1 MFSIECHVGRLIEIR
16 IWSPVVPK
24 EASVWAEVHDRIVS
38 AQRSKYVC
46 FVDVVDATVF
56 SAESADAYL
65 AVMKSEPGLLRTGVL
80 LNEDPVLSLQISRL
94 IREAASDSRRTF
106 RTVSPLRLWL
116 SEVLDAAELLR
127 LDTLVRQHKRALG

>member
-16 IWSPVVPK
+16 IWSPVTLN
-24 EASVWAEVHDRIVS
+24 EATAWAEVHDWIVS

-80 LNEDPVLSLQISRL
+80 LNEDPILSLQISRL
-94 IREAASDSRRTF
+94 IREAATDVRKTF
-106 RTVSPLRLWL
+106 RSVAPLRLWL
-116 SEVLDAAELLR
+116 AEVCDKSELQR
-127 LDTLVRQHKRALG
+127 LDTLVRQHKRVLG